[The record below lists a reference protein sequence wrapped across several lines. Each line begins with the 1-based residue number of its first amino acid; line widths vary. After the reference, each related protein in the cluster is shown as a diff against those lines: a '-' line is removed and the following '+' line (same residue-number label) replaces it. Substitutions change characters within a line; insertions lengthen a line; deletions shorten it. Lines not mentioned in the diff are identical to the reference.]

1 MAFYRIHNSETNIF
15 ESIFDVVVGVY
26 NSAGQF
32 YFGSDS
38 FDHNDKFNI
47 TIDQLEGEITVPYQ
61 YEEETRPWTQAD
73 YDVAIE
79 QWIESGYVTWNNQ
92 FPYWVY
98 GDPTW
103 DGAIKPLLRG
113 ETPTRDDTSAIRP
126 GPGMWYVQVSSNV
139 ASEFNQDSGWN
150 ATLYNK
156 ILPTIFNPQLQL
168 KVRRQ
173 IIVPDSILGGF
184 GKWRINYTYIQ
195 YPDTPSQEGT
205 FIAGSI
211 NTERITVPQYS
222 TPPPPPPETFTF
234 DINQIREA
242 FADKIY
248 HSFFQSSEIPGDLG
262 DIKTLQTTIRD
273 GFITTGRQSEDE
285 KLVLFKKDRNTP
297 ENIKDFSE
305 GMIDTII
312 TDISASISN
321 DGTTGFVELATF
333 LDDEVTI
340 LSPTVSNRFPSEETN
355 NNGVSLYYYEI
366 TTYKLQ
372 YKNVSMVIPFA
383 EYKTFYANDG
393 VTGDPTISYVD
404 PETGEPKLI
413 EWTNIL
419 NLSQLT
425 VPKLGT
431 RTSKEKANEIL
442 DTTIFELL
450 PTQRTRQN
458 EIDEFFVDFN
468 EMIGPAPVFDDVDN
482 DNVGEV
488 IQDSQENIRISTAP
502 TNPSSYITRINEEAN
517 EVNVDKTI
525 ESMRNRLNQYLG
537 DVDNIVEEIQDERP
551 EYENKS
557 EGFLKIR
564 KPNQAIIIRDINGGE
579 LEFQKNDSFLTD
591 GFTIT
596 QWIRFVGKTGR
607 GTLFSFGNPY
617 KADIESRYGFRLET
631 ITMLDNQDIHRRMV
645 RLVVWDH
652 IQNKLYDSNVPV
664 GDRDRYNTVLND
676 EVAYRLDETDSR
688 FWDHVIIPTD
698 DLNEWFFICATYDP
712 TIDEDDSFT
721 YAEENNFLKK
731 KQFWLGHY
739 IVPPP
744 GASNQ
749 GTYLGHKKIEVSAG
763 DSDIFGNLVG
773 ANIEAISTGESS
785 IQFSGTVTNF
795 VNSIITFS
803 TTFDTS
809 VLDDNMT
816 VTFAITYPQTHVSR
830 SGYGARCKV
839 EVISRSELLRARGYK
854 VDKFDIPLE

>member
-1 MAFYRIHNSETNIF
+1 MPFQFTDNGLSQSLDISLSLTN
-15 ESIFDVVVGVY
+15 
-26 NSAGQF
+26 NAGQE
-32 YFGSDS
+32 YANSDDLNW
-38 FDHNDKFNI
+38 FHFFTVTVN
-47 TIDQLEGEITVPYQ
+47 QLEGEISIPYQ
-61 YEEETRPWTQAD
+61 FINEISQSIVDDVTVET
-73 YDVAIE
+73 
-79 QWIESGYVTWNNQ
+79 
-92 FPYWVY
+92 
-98 GDPTW
+98 
-103 DGAIKPLLRG
+103 
-113 ETPTRDDTSAIRP
+113 AIRK
-126 GPGMWYVQVSSNV
+126 
-139 ASEFNQDSGWN
+139 
-150 ATLYNK
+150 L
-156 ILPTIFNPQLQL
+156 
-168 KVRRQ
+168 
-173 IIVPDSILGGF
+173 IVPNSILGGF
-184 GKWRINYTYIQ
+184 TKFKVSY
-195 YPDTPSQEGT
+195 T
-205 FIAGSI
+205 FIEYPAAGEPADQGTVVVGDYD
-211 NTERITVPQYS
+211 TERIIVPQYFIS
-222 TPPPPPPETFTF
+222 PPPPPKTFTF

-285 KLVLFKKDRNTP
+285 KLVFFKKDRNTP
-297 ENIKDFSE
+297 ENAKDFSE

-312 TDISASISN
+312 TDISASISD
-321 DGTTGFVELATF
+321 DGTTGFVDLATF
-333 LDDEVTI
+333 LDDEVSI
-340 LSPTVSNRFPSEETN
+340 LSPVISDRQVFMTIAEDGTTEIP
-355 NNGVSLYYYEI
+355 LYYFI
-366 TTYKLQ
+366 TTTYKLQ
-372 YKNVSMVIPFA
+372 YKNTSMEVLFA
-383 EYKTFYANDG
+383 EYNTFYANDI
-393 VTGDPTISYVD
+393 TDDPYID
-404 PETGEPKLI
+404 PETQEAKPI

-431 RTSKEKANEIL
+431 RTSKEKAKEIL
-442 DTTIFELL
+442 DTVIFELL

-458 EIDEFFVDFN
+458 DIDEFFVDFN

-482 DNVGEV
+482 DNAGEV

-517 EVNVDKTI
+517 EVNVDKTL

-537 DVDNIVEEIQDERP
+537 DVDNVVEEIQDERP

-596 QWIRFVGKTGR
+596 QWVRFVGKTGR

-617 KADIESRYGFRLET
+617 KIESRYGFRLET
-631 ITMLDNQDIHRRMV
+631 ITMLDDQDIHRRMV

-652 IQNKLYDSNVPV
+652 IQNKLYDSNIP
-664 GDRDRYNTVLND
+664 GIGNRDRYNTVLND
-676 EVAYRLDETDSR
+676 AVAYRLGSTDSR
-688 FWDHVIIPTD
+688 FWDHAIIPTD
-698 DLNEWFFICATYDP
+698 DLNEWYFICATYDP
-712 TIDEDDSFT
+712 TIDEDDSFL
-721 YAEENNFLKK
+721 YAEENNFLKN

-739 IVPPP
+739 TVPDP
-744 GASNQ
+744 SINSQ
-749 GTYLGHKKIEVSAG
+749 GTYIGDNQIEVSAG

-773 ANIEAISTGESS
+773 ANIGVTISTDDAP

-803 TTFDTS
+803 TTTFDTS
-809 VLDDNMT
+809 VLVDNT
-816 VTFAITYPQTHVSR
+816 AVNFIITYPQTHVSR

>member
-1 MAFYRIHNSETNIF
+1 MPFQFTENGLSQSLDISLSVTNNGGQEYVNSDDLDW
-15 ESIFDVVVGVY
+15 FD
-26 NSAGQF
+26 F
-32 YFGSDS
+32 FT
-38 FDHNDKFNI
+38 I
-47 TIDQLEGEITVPYQ
+47 TVNQLEGEISIPYQ
-61 YEEETRPWTQAD
+61 FINEISQSIVDDVSVET
-73 YDVAIE
+73 
-79 QWIESGYVTWNNQ
+79 
-92 FPYWVY
+92 
-98 GDPTW
+98 
-103 DGAIKPLLRG
+103 
-113 ETPTRDDTSAIRP
+113 AIRK
-126 GPGMWYVQVSSNV
+126 
-139 ASEFNQDSGWN
+139 
-150 ATLYNK
+150 L
-156 ILPTIFNPQLQL
+156 
-168 KVRRQ
+168 
-173 IIVPDSILGGF
+173 IVPNSILGGF
-184 GKWRINYTYIQ
+184 TKFKVSY
-195 YPDTPSQEGT
+195 T
-205 FIAGSI
+205 FIEYPAAGEPADQGTVVVGDYD
-211 NTERITVPQYS
+211 TERITVPQYFI
-222 TPPPPPPETFTF
+222 PPPPPPETFTF

-285 KLVLFKKDRNTP
+285 KLVFFKKDRNTP
-297 ENIKDFSE
+297 ENVKDFSE

-312 TDISASISN
+312 TDISASISD
-321 DGTTGFVELATF
+321 DGTTGFVDLATF

-340 LSPTVSNRFPSEETN
+340 LPPVISDRQVFMTIAEDGTTEIP
-355 NNGVSLYYYEI
+355 LYYFI
-366 TTYKLQ
+366 TTTYKLQ
-372 YKNVSMVIPFA
+372 YKNTSMEVPFA
-383 EYKTFYANDG
+383 EYNTFYAND
-393 VTGDPTISYVD
+393 TTDDPYID
-404 PETGEPKLI
+404 PETQEAKPI

-431 RTSKEKANEIL
+431 RTSKEKAKEIL

-517 EVNVDKTI
+517 EVNVDKTL

-537 DVDNIVEEIQDERP
+537 DVDNVVEEIQDERP

-596 QWIRFVGKTGR
+596 QWVRFVGKTGR

-617 KADIESRYGFRLET
+617 KIESRYGFRLET
-631 ITMLDNQDIHRRMV
+631 ITMLDNQDIDRRMV

-652 IQNKLYDSNVPV
+652 IQNKLYDSNIP
-664 GDRDRYNTVLND
+664 GIGNRDRYNTVLND
-676 EVAYRLDETDSR
+676 AVAYRLGSTDSR
-688 FWDHVIIPTD
+688 FWDHAIIPTD
-698 DLNEWFFICATYDP
+698 DLNEWYFICATYDP
-712 TIDEDDSFT
+712 TIDEDDSFV
-721 YAEENNFLKK
+721 YAEENNFLKN

-739 IVPPP
+739 SVPDP
-744 GASNQ
+744 SITSQ
-749 GTYLGHKKIEVSAG
+749 GTYIGDNQIEVSAG

-773 ANIEAISTGESS
+773 ANIGVTISTDDPP

-803 TTFDTS
+803 TTTFDTS
-809 VLDDNMT
+809 VLVDNTT
-816 VTFAITYPQTHVSR
+816 VNFIITYPQIHVSR

>member
-1 MAFYRIHNSETNIF
+1 MPFQFTDNGLSQSLDISLSLTN
-15 ESIFDVVVGVY
+15 
-26 NSAGQF
+26 NAGQE
-32 YFGSDS
+32 YANSDDLNW
-38 FDHNDKFNI
+38 FHFFTVTVN
-47 TIDQLEGEITVPYQ
+47 QLEGEISIPYQ
-61 YEEETRPWTQAD
+61 FINEISQSTVDDMTVET
-73 YDVAIE
+73 V
-79 QWIESGYVTWNNQ
+79 
-92 FPYWVY
+92 
-98 GDPTW
+98 
-103 DGAIKPLLRG
+103 
-113 ETPTRDDTSAIRP
+113 IRKLI
-126 GPGMWYVQVSSNV
+126 VSNSV
-139 ASEFNQDSGWN
+139 
-150 ATLYNK
+150 
-156 ILPTIFNPQLQL
+156 
-168 KVRRQ
+168 
-173 IIVPDSILGGF
+173 LGGF
-184 GKWRINYTYIQ
+184 AKFKVNYSFIE
-195 YPDTPSQEGT
+195 YPAAGETADQGT
-205 FIAGSI
+205 VVVGDYD
-211 NTERITVPQYS
+211 TERITVPQYFI
-222 TPPPPPPETFTF
+222 PPPPPPETFTF

-285 KLVLFKKDRNTP
+285 KLVFFKKDRNTP
-297 ENIKDFSE
+297 ENAKDFSE

-312 TDISASISN
+312 TDISASISD
-321 DGTTGFVELATF
+321 DGTTGFVDLATF

-340 LSPTVSNRFPSEETN
+340 LPPVISDRQVFMTIAEDGTTEIP
-355 NNGVSLYYYEI
+355 LYYFI
-366 TTYKLQ
+366 TTTYKLQ
-372 YKNVSMVIPFA
+372 YKNTSMEVPFA
-383 EYKTFYANDG
+383 EYNTFYANDI
-393 VTGDPTISYVD
+393 TDDPYID
-404 PETGEPKLI
+404 PETQEAKPI

-431 RTSKEKANEIL
+431 RTSKEKAKEIL

-482 DNVGEV
+482 DNAGEV

-502 TNPSSYITRINEEAN
+502 TNPSSYITRIDGEAN
-517 EVNVDKTI
+517 EVNVNKTL

-537 DVDNIVEEIQDERP
+537 DVDNVVEEIQDERP

-564 KPNQAIIIRDINGGE
+564 KPNQAIIISDINGGE

-596 QWIRFVGKTGR
+596 QWVRFVGKTGR

-617 KADIESRYGFRLET
+617 KIESRYGFRLET

-652 IQNKLYDSNVPV
+652 IQNKLYDSNIP
-664 GDRDRYNTVLND
+664 GIGNRDRYNTVLND
-676 EVAYRLDETDSR
+676 AVAYRLGSTDSR
-688 FWDHVIIPTD
+688 FWDHAIIPTD
-698 DLNEWFFICATYDP
+698 DLNEWYFICATYDP
-712 TIDEDDSFT
+712 TIDEDDSFL
-721 YAEENNFLKK
+721 YAEENNFLKN

-739 IVPPP
+739 TVPDP
-744 GASNQ
+744 SINSQ
-749 GTYLGHKKIEVSAG
+749 GTYIGDNQIEVSAG
-763 DSDIFGNLVG
+763 DSDIFGNLVVS
-773 ANIEAISTGESS
+773 NIGSTISTDGPP
-785 IQFSGTVTNF
+785 IQFSGSVTNF
-795 VNSIITFS
+795 VNSIIDFD

-809 VLDDNMT
+809 VLVDNTT
-816 VTFAITYPQTHVSR
+816 VNFIINYPQGIYVSR